1 MEWPLAR
8 EGMRL
13 HFRLYRMVWLLLPRS
28 GFVQQAYQLLSVSI
42 GRDNC
47 SPGGAITR
55 ESPGTR
61 KTYAGKYGELT
72 PLRQRGG
79 GGFCLPLTHYTGE
92 QR

>member
-1 MEWPLAR
+1 M
-8 EGMRL
+8 
-13 HFRLYRMVWLLLPRS
+13 
-28 GFVQQAYQLLSVSI
+28 SI

-79 GGFCLPLTHYTGE
+79 GGFCLPLTHYGRRFKVKATNRQE
-92 QR
+92 LEMAIQKAREFIM

>member
-1 MEWPLAR
+1 M
-8 EGMRL
+8 
-13 HFRLYRMVWLLLPRS
+13 
-28 GFVQQAYQLLSVSI
+28 SI

-79 GGFCLPLTHYTGE
+79 GGFCLPLTHYTSGAPSRGE
-92 QR
+92 GRYERRAWELAW